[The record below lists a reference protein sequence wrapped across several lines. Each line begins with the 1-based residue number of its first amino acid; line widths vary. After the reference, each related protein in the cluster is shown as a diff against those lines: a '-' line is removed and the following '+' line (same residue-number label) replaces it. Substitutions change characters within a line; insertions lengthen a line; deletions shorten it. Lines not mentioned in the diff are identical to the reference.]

1 MIRVS
6 IVEDNDQFRK
16 ALETIITHG
25 KDTTLVG
32 SYTSAEKA
40 LTGLEQSP
48 PDVAIV
54 DVSLPGMS
62 GPELIVR
69 LKNKIHQTQ
78 FMVCT
83 IHDDNDTIFEALKSG
98 AAGYILKDPVTA
110 EEILKAIRD
119 LYNGGSPMSPFI
131 ARKVIG
137 SFQKPVI
144 NDVNSLLSL
153 REKEVLELVAQ
164 GLLYKEIALRLTI
177 STETVKKHLK
187 NIYQKLHVQNKV
199 EALNKFRLFAI

>member
-1 MIRVS
+1 MIKVA

-16 ALETIITHG
+16 ALETIINQE
-25 KDTTLVG
+25 KDTELLG

-40 LTGLEQSP
+40 LSALEQSA
-48 PDVAIV
+48 PDIAII
-54 DVSLPGMS
+54 DISLPGMK
-62 GPELIVR
+62 GTELIVR
-69 LKNKIHQTQ
+69 LRDKLRHTL

-83 IHDDNDTIFEALKSG
+83 IHDDNNTIFEALRCG

-110 EEILKAIRD
+110 EEITKAIRD

-137 SFQKPVI
+137 TFQKPVI
-144 NDVNSLLSL
+144 NDVNSLLSQ

-177 STETVKKHLK
+177 SAETVKKHLK

-199 EALNKFRLFAI
+199 EALNKFRPR

>member
-6 IVEDNDQFRK
+6 IIEDNDQFRK
-16 ALETIITHG
+16 ALETIINQV
-25 KDTTLVG
+25 KDTSLVG

-40 LTGLEQSP
+40 LIGLQQSP
-48 PDVAIV
+48 PDIAIV
-54 DVSLPGMS
+54 DISLPGMP
-62 GPELIVR
+62 GTELILR
-69 LKNKIHQTQ
+69 LRDKIRNTQ

-83 IHDDNDTIFEALKSG
+83 IHDDNDTIFEALKCG
-98 AAGYILKDPVTA
+98 AAGYILKDPVTV
-110 EEILKAIRD
+110 EEISKAILD

-137 SFQKPVI
+137 AFQKPKI
-144 NDVNSLLSL
+144 NDPNSLLSL
-153 REKEVLELVAQ
+153 REKEVLELVSK
-164 GLLYKEIALRLTI
+164 GLLYKEIAFRLEI

-199 EALNKFRLFAI
+199 EALNKFRFVF

>member
-6 IVEDNDQFRK
+6 IIEDNDQFRK
-16 ALETIITHG
+16 ALETIIDQI

-40 LTGLEQSP
+40 MIGLLQSP
-48 PDVAIV
+48 PDIAIV
-54 DVSLPGMS
+54 DISLPGIR
-62 GPELIVR
+62 GTDLIVR
-69 LKNKIHQTQ
+69 MKEKIRNTQ

-98 AAGYILKDPVTA
+98 ASGYILKDTVTSKEIA
-110 EEILKAIRD
+110 EAIRD
-119 LYNGGSPMSPFI
+119 LYNGGSPMSPYI

-144 NDVNSLLSL
+144 NDANSLLSQ
-153 REKEVLELVAQ
+153 REKEVLALAAQ
-164 GLLYKEIALRLTI
+164 GLLYKEIALRLDI
-177 STETVKKHLK
+177 SAETVRKH
-187 NIYQKLHVQNKV
+187 
-199 EALNKFRLFAI
+199 

>member
-1 MIRVS
+1 MIKVS
-6 IVEDNDQFRK
+6 IVEDNDQFRT
-16 ALETIITHG
+16 ALETIISQE
-25 KDTTLVG
+25 KDLTMAG

-40 LTGLEQSP
+40 LDALEKSP
-48 PDVAIV
+48 PDIAII
-54 DVSLPGMS
+54 DISLPGMR
-62 GPELIVR
+62 GTELIVR
-69 LKNKIHQTQ
+69 LKDKIRQTQ

-98 AAGYILKDPVTA
+98 ASGYIVKDPITK

-137 SFQKPVI
+137 TFQKPTI
-144 NDVNSLLSL
+144 NDVNSLLSV
-153 REKEVLELVAQ
+153 REKEVLELVSH
-164 GLLYKEIALRLTI
+164 GLLYKEIAIRLTI

-199 EALNKFRLFAI
+199 EALNKFRLL